1 MEDAVVP
8 PGRFENNNATPTR
21 ERAVASYPARRGYKP

>member
-1 MEDAVVP
+1 MKDAIIA

-21 ERAVASYPARRGYKP
+21 ERAVASYPARRS